1 MINHQLKTWVNFST
15 PEARSIVRKI
25 LASAPHREL
34 GLKMH
39 EIYERAHEEFP
50 DVTTDIP
57 AGKPIPTGLRNH
69 GGRSKPAKAIPL
81 PPKLDH
87 AIRSVKYLKKTILEE
102 MAMAREI
109 EKVHIKRGKLHEDG
123 TRDISIVSKAHGKT
137 DITSDLNMPISN
149 IWHWRL
155 TPDYMTKINN
165 YPKPPIEKILWK
177 PGEKESRRK
186 AHGSVGSVLLQQTK
200 KYEKSMEETGKLD
213 VPKGLKADNDVVLQ
227 HTKTYEKPIE
237 ETEKLDVPEGIRAYN
252 DIARRVKAPEFPAFG
267 H

>member
-15 PEARSIVRKI
+15 LEARSIVRKI

-34 GLKMH
+34 GLRTH

-57 AGKPIPTGLRNH
+57 PGKPVPTGNRHH
-69 GGRSKPAKAIPL
+69 GGRPKPAQAIPL

-102 MAMAREI
+102 MAMAQEV

-123 TRDISIVSKAHGKT
+123 TRDISIVSKAYGKT
-137 DITSDLNMPISN
+137 EITSDLNMPMSSF
-149 IWHWRL
+149 WHWRL
-155 TPDYMTKINN
+155 TPDHKTKINN

-177 PGEKESRRK
+177 PGEKEARK
-186 AHGSVGSVLLQQTK
+186 RARETVGSVAPRQRT
-200 KYEKSMEETGKLD
+200 ER
-213 VPKGLKADNDVVLQ
+213 
-227 HTKTYEKPIE
+227 YEKPIE
-237 ETEKLDVPEGIRAYN
+237 GTEKLNVREGI
-252 DIARRVKAPEFPAFG
+252 KADDDVAKRTKTPEFPAFSR
-267 H
+267 

>member
-1 MINHQLKTWVNFST
+1 
-15 PEARSIVRKI
+15 
-25 LASAPHREL
+25 
-34 GLKMH
+34 
-39 EIYERAHEEFP
+39 
-50 DVTTDIP
+50 
-57 AGKPIPTGLRNH
+57 
-69 GGRSKPAKAIPL
+69 
-81 PPKLDH
+81 
-87 AIRSVKYLKKTILEE
+87 

-123 TRDISIVSKAHGKT
+123 TRDISIVSKAYGKT

-200 KYEKSMEETGKLD
+200 KYEKPMEETGKLD

-252 DIARRVKAPEFPAFG
+252 DVARRVKAPEFPAFG

>member
-39 EIYERAHEEFP
+39 EIYERVHEEFP

-69 GGRSKPAKAIPL
+69 GGRSKPAKAVPL
-81 PPKLDH
+81 PPKIDH
-87 AIRSVKYLKKTILEE
+87 AIRSVKYLKKTVLEE
-102 MAMAREI
+102 MAMAQEI

-123 TRDISIVSKAHGKT
+123 TRDMSIVSKAYGKT
-137 DITSDLNMPISN
+137 EITSDLNMPMSN

-155 TPDYMTKINN
+155 TPDYKTKINN
-165 YPKPPIEKILWK
+165 YPEPPIEKILWK
-177 PGEKESRRK
+177 PGEKEARRR
-186 AHGSVGSVLLQQTK
+186 ARGTVGSVVLQQTK
-200 KYEKSMEETGKLD
+200 KYEKPIEETGKLD
-213 VPKGLKADNDVVLQ
+213 VPERIKADNDVA
-227 HTKTYEKPIE
+227 K
-237 ETEKLDVPEGIRAYN
+237 
-252 DIARRVKAPEFPAFG
+252 RVKAPDFPAFG
-267 H
+267 L

>member
-25 LASAPHREL
+25 LASTPHREL
-34 GLKMH
+34 GLKTH

-69 GGRSKPAKAIPL
+69 GGRFKLAKAVPL
-81 PPKLDH
+81 PPKMDH
-87 AIRSVKYLKKTILEE
+87 AIRSVKYLKKTVLEE
-102 MAMAREI
+102 MAMAQEI

-123 TRDISIVSKAHGKT
+123 TRDISIVSKAHGKAE
-137 DITSDLNMPISN
+137 ITSDLNMPMSN

-155 TPDYMTKINN
+155 TPDYKTKINN

-177 PGEKESRRK
+177 PGEKEARRR
-186 AHGSVGSVLLQQTK
+186 ARGTVGSVVLEQTKNYETPVVEAEKLDVPKGMKADDDVVLQQTR
-200 KYEKSMEETGKLD
+200 KYDKPIEDTGKLD
-213 VPKGLKADNDVVLQ
+213 VPEDIKADNDVA
-227 HTKTYEKPIE
+227 K
-237 ETEKLDVPEGIRAYN
+237 
-252 DIARRVKAPEFPAFG
+252 RVKAPEFPAFG
-267 H
+267 L

>member
-1 MINHQLKTWVNFST
+1 MWFGDMINHQLKTWVNFST
-15 PEARSIVRKI
+15 PEARNIVRKI
-25 LASAPHREL
+25 LASAPRREL
-34 GLKMH
+34 GLRTH
-39 EIYERAHEEFP
+39 DIYERAHEEFP

-57 AGKPIPTGLRNH
+57 AVKPIPTGLRNH
-69 GGRSKPAKAIPL
+69 GGRYKPAKAIPL

-109 EKVHIKRGKLHEDG
+109 EKVHIRRGKLHEDG

-137 DITSDLNMPISN
+137 EITSDLDMPTST

-155 TPDYMTKINN
+155 TPDYETNINN

-186 AHGSVGSVLLQQTK
+186 AYRSTGSALLQQPTEETGTLDVPKGLETDNDVVLQQTK
-200 KYEKSMEETGKLD
+200 KYERPIEETGKLD
-213 VPKGLKADNDVVLQ
+213 
-227 HTKTYEKPIE
+227 I
-237 ETEKLDVPEGIRAYN
+237 PEGIKATSSK
-252 DIARRVKAPEFPAFG
+252 RVEAPNFPAFG